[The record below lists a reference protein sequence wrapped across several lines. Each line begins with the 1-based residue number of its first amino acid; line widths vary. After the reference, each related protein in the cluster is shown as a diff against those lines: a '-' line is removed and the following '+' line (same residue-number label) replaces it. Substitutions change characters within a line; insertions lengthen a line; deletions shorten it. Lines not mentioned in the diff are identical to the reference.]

1 MYYSDEEEEDYYNSD
16 DNSDN
21 SLHDSDDGN
30 NSADEERRK
39 LAVAAYETQQQLKQ
53 AKDLEQDLDAIKDR
67 DDSQKSAVMW
77 METLAAEGSFVFF
90 EHGQYYAFSVPWQL
104 EQTLNYGDVVII
116 DRIPNVFGP
125 YSFLYTLLVMNSG
138 TEKAIPVSYLLT
150 KSGKTNFIGSWMNA
164 FAAHIK
170 DKLDVVYTPKVAF
183 TKRDNFR
190 VSTIQE
196 IFPGSRVLYC
206 DSMEDVTAKISR
218 LVKKPPHEHYFFTPK
233 QKEANRRKA
242 ERVVKEFEKLMRERY
257 PATAIDS
264 LSKFRC
270 KYQGEE
276 FLEYLEKHCFAEK
289 ESWMCAYRQ
298 GVSCATIVNSGHGAT
313 WKLSLRG
320 KFAMDFEQ
328 TREDRVIYSLAR
340 KTEVAFGDSTRTN
353 APPDYDRTH
362 AAARMKA
369 EDPSKSLVSV
379 VNDNTLS
386 VKSFVSSS
394 KYEIAI
400 DPTELRIFSCSCPD
414 FANRRKEC
422 KHIQLVIAERPSY
435 HFQLKP
441 AFARP
446 SAGSTSAPQ
455 NQPVVS
461 QNVLAPALIE
471 PVAQAGILSAPV
483 PELSR
488 SISNQ
493 VPAASLGILP
503 APTPSA
509 PTIVA
514 ISPPTGSTQTAQKR
528 SVGVLERNSPIVI
541 DSDLPSKAEP
551 SRASAEVPVAKIALI
566 KNALDAI
573 SKSVNDLSTG
583 EEIQAAL
590 VLAMT
595 LLDKATKAE
604 GTNTSEEVQDALAKL
619 NTLLER
625 DIEGQGKK
633 RRLE

>member
-1 MYYSDEEEEDYYNSD
+1 MYYSDEEEEDYFNSD

-21 SLHDSDDGN
+21 SPHDSDDGN

-39 LAVAAYETQQQLKQ
+39 LAVAAHETQQQLKQ

-67 DDSQKSAVMW
+67 DDPQKSAVMW
-77 METLAAEGSFVFF
+77 MEALAAEGSFIFF

-116 DRIPNVFGP
+116 DRIPNVFGQ

-138 TEKAIPVSYLLT
+138 TETAIPVSYLLT

-218 LVKKPPHEHYFFTPK
+218 LVKKPPHEHHFFTPK

-242 ERVVKEFEKLMRERY
+242 ERVVKEFEKLMRERH

-264 LSKFRC
+264 LGKFTC

-289 ESWMCAYRQ
+289 ESWMTQ
-298 GVSCATIVNSGHGAT
+298 
-313 WKLSLRG
+313 
-320 KFAMDFEQ
+320 D
-328 TREDRVIYSLAR
+328 
-340 KTEVAFGDSTRTN
+340 
-353 APPDYDRTH
+353 
-362 AAARMKA
+362 AARMKA

-379 VNDNTLS
+379 VNHNTLS

-400 DPTELRIFSCSCPD
+400 DPTELQIFSCSCPD

-422 KHIQLVIAERPSY
+422 KHIQLVIAERPTY

-446 SAGSTSAPQ
+446 TVGSTSAPQ
-455 NQPVVS
+455 KQPVMS
-461 QNVLAPALIE
+461 QTVPAPAPIE
-471 PVAQAGILSAPV
+471 PVVQAGILSAPA

-488 SISNQ
+488 SIPNRT
-493 VPAASLGILP
+493 PAASQGNLP
-503 APTPSA
+503 APTSSA
-509 PTIVA
+509 PVIVA
-514 ISPPTGSTQTAQKR
+514 ISPPTGSSQAAQKR
-528 SVGVLERNSPIVI
+528 SVDVLERNSPIVI
-541 DSDLPSKAEP
+541 DGDLPSKAEP
-551 SRASAEVPVAKIALI
+551 SRASTEVPLAKITLI

-590 VLAMT
+590 VLSMT

-604 GTNTSEEVQDALAKL
+604 GTNTGEEVQDALAKL